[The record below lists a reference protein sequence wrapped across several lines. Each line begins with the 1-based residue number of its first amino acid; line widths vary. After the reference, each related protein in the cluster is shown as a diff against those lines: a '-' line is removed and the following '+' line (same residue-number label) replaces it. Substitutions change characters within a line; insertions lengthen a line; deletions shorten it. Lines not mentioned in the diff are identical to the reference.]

1 MGSSTMTEV
10 RVHAAF
16 TVEDEES
23 FLREARKMVDAT
35 QSEKGCLHYQLYRE
49 AGKAASFAM
58 IETWETQGTSLFM
71 ASRLM
76 LRLSWKLRKGMSKL
90 LFSYLKQYNNCFLTN
105 KKL

>member
-10 RVHAAF
+10 RVYAAF

-35 QSEKGCLHYQLYRE
+35 QSEKGCLHYQLYLE

-58 IETWETQGTSLFM
+58 IETWETQEDLTLHGQSAHVKAFMEAQKGNVKTVIQLF
-71 ASRLM
+71 
-76 LRLSWKLRKGMSKL
+76 KPI
-90 LFSYLKQYNNCFLTN
+90 
-105 KKL
+105 